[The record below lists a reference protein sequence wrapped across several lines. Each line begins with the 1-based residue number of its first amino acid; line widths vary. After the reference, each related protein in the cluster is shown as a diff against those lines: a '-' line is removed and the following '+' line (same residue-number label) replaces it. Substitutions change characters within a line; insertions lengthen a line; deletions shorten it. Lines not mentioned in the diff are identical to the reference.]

1 MKGVLKG
8 HMARALRQVRRYL
21 DAVDVVIEVADARAP
36 FTSRSGQI
44 ASLVAGR
51 AHLLVLTRDD
61 LADPDTTQAW
71 LAWFRRQ
78 GIAAETAAAADPR
91 APERLRRRVVAT
103 AGNRPKPRAMVVG
116 LPNVGK
122 STLLNR
128 LAGRRRVRTGPEP
141 GVTRGKQWVDL
152 GNLWLLD
159 MPGVLPPRLGGGA
172 RRLVLG
178 TLGLVG
184 PEVVTPY
191 EAAVFLIGRL
201 GGQETFRQG
210 LRARFRLDAE
220 TVPPLPADLPPVEVV
235 LDGLARRRG
244 LLRPGGEPD
253 RERAAHVLM
262 AAFREGGLGRLSL
275 EHPRDLEEPAP
286 GGETGPA
293 GDE

>member
-36 FTSRSGQI
+36 FTSRAVQV
-44 ASLVAGR
+44 ASLVGGR
-51 AHLLVLTRDD
+51 AHLLVLARDD
-61 LADPDTTQAW
+61 LADPDTTEAW
-71 LAWFRRQ
+71 LGWFRQQ
-78 GIAAETAAAADPR
+78 GIPTEVAAAGDPR
-91 APERLRRRVVAT
+91 APERLRRRVVAA

-152 GNLWLLD
+152 GSLWLLD

-178 TLGLVG
+178 ALGLVG
-184 PEVVTPY
+184 PEVVSPY
-191 EAAVFLIGRL
+191 EAAVFLIARL
-201 GGQETFRQG
+201 GGQETFRRG
-210 LRARFRLDAE
+210 LRSRFRLDEAL
-220 TVPPLPADLPPVEVV
+220 VPAPPAALPPVEAV
-235 LDGLARRRG
+235 LDGIARRRG

-253 RERAAHVLM
+253 RERAAHVLL
-262 AAFREGGLGRLSL
+262 AAFRDGALGRLSL
-275 EHPRDLEEPAP
+275 EHP
-286 GGETGPA
+286 
-293 GDE
+293 